1 MRILLLTHN
10 PIGMGVEYVRAYHL
24 GRHLAK
30 NGHQVML
37 LARGRKTSD
46 QAGAQESQGFELVGV
61 NDPSPDSLART
72 GFSPLG
78 VYRRLQRLRKEQ
90 FEVVHTF
97 AHRPVVGS
105 VARALRRRDRV
116 THVADWSDLWG
127 FGGLADERA
136 PFGRAL
142 VGVLDNLLERANVR
156 GADGLTAVSSFLR
169 DRAASWGIPRERI
182 LRLGV
187 GAPVDMIRP
196 LPKGE
201 ARATFNI
208 DPTVP
213 VVFHS
218 GMSAYGHEY
227 VAEVIREICRGNSRV
242 LVLILGASNASLQ
255 AFRFGNDLEGRVL
268 LRPYVPAN
276 DLGRAL
282 GCADIILV
290 PLQPRGFNLARFP
303 NRVGEAMAA
312 GRPVVTNA
320 AGDVAELVRQEGIG
334 VVADAD
340 PAAMAR
346 AVQDLLGDPDRMSLM
361 GRNARQVAERKFDWA
376 ILARRVESF
385 YEGILRH

>member
-1 MRILLLTHN
+1 
-10 PIGMGVEYVRAYHL
+10 VRAYHL

-78 VYRRLQRLRKEQ
+78 VYRRLQRLRTEQ

-97 AHRPVVGS
+97 AHRPVVGL

-116 THVADWSDLWG
+116 ALVADWSDLWG

-201 ARATFNI
+201 SRAAFNI

-227 VAEVIREICRGNSRV
+227 VAEVIREICRENSRV
-242 LVLILGASNASLQ
+242 LVLILGASHASLQ
-255 AFRFGNDLEGRVL
+255 AFRLGNDLEGRVL
-268 LRPYVPAN
+268 PRPYVPAN

-320 AGDVAELVRQEGIG
+320 VGDAAELVRQEGIG

-340 PAAMAR
+340 PWAIAR
-346 AVQDLLGDPDRMSLM
+346 AVRELLEDPDRLSQM
-361 GRNARQVAERKFDWA
+361 GRKARQIAESKYDWA
-376 ILARRVESF
+376 MLARRVESF
-385 YEGILRH
+385 YEAILRR

>member
-78 VYRRLQRLRKEQ
+78 VYRRLQRLRTEQ

-97 AHRPVVGS
+97 AHRPVVGL

-116 THVADWSDLWG
+116 ALVADWSDLWG

-201 ARATFNI
+201 SRAAFNI

-227 VAEVIREICRGNSRV
+227 VAEVIREICRENSRV
-242 LVLILGASNASLQ
+242 LVLILGASHASLQ
-255 AFRFGNDLEGRVL
+255 AFRLGNDLEGRVL
-268 LRPYVPAN
+268 PRPYVPAN

-320 AGDVAELVRQEGIG
+320 VGDAAELVRQEGIG

-340 PAAMAR
+340 PWAIAR
-346 AVQDLLGDPDRMSLM
+346 AVRELLEDPDRLSQM
-361 GRNARQVAERKFDWA
+361 GRKARQIAESKYDWA
-376 ILARRVESF
+376 MLARRVESF
-385 YEGILRH
+385 YEAILRR